1 VDSRA
6 NSQLLDVQ
14 QNAVEDFDARRQEVS
29 GVSIDEEVTNLL
41 QVQRAFEASARVITT
56 TDRMLETLLGI
67 VG

>member
-1 VDSRA
+1 
-6 NSQLLDVQ
+6 
-14 QNAVEDFDARRQEVS
+14 VS

-56 TDRMLETLLGI
+56 TDRMLETLMGI